1 MCIRDS
7 RWNQDARWA
16 LAFRE
21 WHALALASVNEL
33 ASVTGLDG
41 ARPLLDSSYGASSA
55 ARAINS
61 YSLQVRSARDS
72 NALRFAPAA
81 GGLTAFLSLIHI

>member
-1 MCIRDS
+1 M
-7 RWNQDARWA
+7 
-16 LAFRE
+16 
-21 WHALALASVNEL
+21 ALASVNEL

-81 GGLTAFLSLIHI
+81 GGLTASSAIAGTPVSRHTFFGD